1 MNKRAQRILAI
12 AALISAFL
20 VGSKSTIAAGEKTM
34 AQKALEEVAAAH
46 PEIAGLE
53 LAASPSTKQSCSTV
67 AATESKEIGEKC
79 DKDEFTA
86 MRTNRAFI
94 EEEKDGF
101 DITVPLHDS
110 LGKIIG
116 TVGMDFKP
124 EAGQTRAAVT
134 AKGKQIAS
142 ELEKR
147 LKSKHQLFEPVR

>member
-1 MNKRAQRILAI
+1 MAQWILAT
-12 AALISAFL
+12 AVLISALL
-20 VGSKSTIAAGEKTM
+20 VGSKTAIAAAEKTM

-53 LAASPSTKQSCSTV
+53 LATSRLTGQSCSTI

-124 EAGQTRAAVT
+124 ETGQTRAAAT
-134 AKGKQIAS
+134 AKAKQIAS

-147 LKSKHQLFEPVR
+147 LTSKHELFEPVR

>member
-1 MNKRAQRILAI
+1 MNERAQRILAI
-12 AALISAFL
+12 AAIISALL
-20 VGSKSTIAAGEKTM
+20 VGSKTAIAAGEKTM
-34 AQKALEEVAAAH
+34 AQKALEEVAVAH

-53 LAASPSTKQSCSTV
+53 LAASRSTKQSCSTV
-67 AATESKEIGEKC
+67 AATDSKEIGEKC
-79 DKDEFTA
+79 DKDEFTV

-101 DITVPLHDS
+101 DITMPLHDS

-124 EAGQTRAAVT
+124 ETGQTRATVT
-134 AKGKQIAS
+134 AKANQVAS

-147 LKSKHQLFEPVR
+147 LKSKHQLFEPAR